1 MVDLSMLQVVGDIVA
16 VFWVIAGVRYYVMTV
31 RNAEKSRRTQL
42 MLQVREEVLDGIRRM
57 AWKYK
62 GWNGTASMT

>member
-16 VFWVIAGVRYYVMTV
+16 IFGVIAGVSCYAMTV

-42 MLQVREEVLDGIRRM
+42 MLQARKEVLDGIRRI